1 MGWSW
6 HGMLLGS
13 DAILGDRK
21 DRKQVI
27 RKKIPGRN
35 REQDTG
41 AVCRLAG
48 RLGTCE
54 TPRRGPRCWRSRVRE
69 GHWLYIYRWLRLRS
83 VLSRRL
89 ERVLDSSGTYIT
101 QKRSV
106 PGLVLNI
113 TLGIIIHSCS
123 GGGSEQCKLSSS
135 RGTRAACE

>member
-6 HGMLLGS
+6 PGMLLAW

-27 RKKIPGRN
+27 RKKNP

-41 AVCRLAG
+41 VVCRLVG
-48 RLGTCE
+48 QLGTCK
-54 TPRRGPRCWRSRVRE
+54 TPRRGPRCWRSGVRE

-113 TLGIIIHSCS
+113 TLGIIIRSCS
-123 GGGSEQCKLSSS
+123 RGCSEQCKLSSS